1 MGLSDSGLGRSVS
14 DVLAKTIRRAPENT
28 KGYLE
33 VDLGLITP
41 SKTNPRT
48 EFDQA
53 ALDELAA
60 SIRLHGVLQPIV
72 VLKRDVGY
80 EIISGER
87 RYRAARQAGLA
98 KVPVVVR
105 EESNPQHLAELRLV
119 ENIQRENLNPIE
131 LATAYQALLEQH
143 SLTHEDLAARVN
155 KDRSSITNTLR
166 LLGLPNPLREAVARG
181 ELSLGHAKALLGCA
195 DTGWQRQLA
204 DRAIAEGLS
213 VRETERLAK
222 AGPPKAG
229 TASGPSAKPAHL
241 RELETNLYH
250 LFGARVEVQ
259 ERGQKGRMTVHF
271 DGKDQFQRVVA
282 IMERFLKQAKVED
295 RPKS

>member
-87 RYRAARQAGLA
+87 RFRAARQAGLT
-98 KVPVVVR
+98 KIPVVVR

-143 SLTHEDLAARVN
+143 ALTHEDLAARVN

-166 LLGLPNPLREAVARG
+166 LLGLSNPLREAVSRG
-181 ELSLGHAKALLGCA
+181 ELSLGHAKALLSCA
-195 DTGWQRQLA
+195 EPGWQRTLA
-204 DRAIAEGLS
+204 DRVIAEGLS
-213 VRETERLAK
+213 VRETEHLAK
-222 AGPPKAG
+222 AGPPKASAAG
-229 TASGPSAKPAHL
+229 TAAKPAHL

-271 DGKDQFQRVVA
+271 DGKDQFQRVIA
-282 IMERFLKQAKVED
+282 IMERFLKQSKLED